1 MRLEKLK
8 TKLNE
13 IGTENFLF
21 TNRNNIYYF
30 SGYSGEGML
39 AIKGDDA
46 YILTDFR
53 YTEQAQKESP
63 NSIVIDIADA
73 GYAKKINEVFSDA
86 KKVGFEED
94 EMTVSQF
101 QGIKSECLKAEF
113 IPTKGIGVN
122 IRCVKDKDEIEL
134 LKISANA
141 TQDALNE
148 AYRITAIGMK
158 EIEVCAE
165 LEYFLKKKYGA
176 DPAFDFIIASGKNG
190 SMPHHV
196 TGDKKIEAGDMV
208 TLDFGARINKYNS
221 DMTRTY
227 SIGKPEKKLHDI
239 YNIVKEAQN
248 AAQAKLAPGVACKD
262 VDKVARDIISSYG
275 YGEYFGHG
283 TGHGV
288 GLNIHEAPR
297 LSTKSEEVL
306 QAGMVITV
314 EPGIYIPGL
323 GGVRIENTCYITEDG
338 YESLFDASTDLKII
352 DGGKL

>member
-8 TKLNE
+8 LKLNE
-13 IGTENFLF
+13 IGLSNFLF

-39 AIKGDDA
+39 AVKGEKT
-46 YILTDFR
+46 YVITDFR

-63 NSIVIDIADA
+63 KSVVIDIE
-73 GYAKKINEVFSDA
+73 GESYAKKVCDIFSDEM
-86 KKVGFEED
+86 KIGFEED
-94 EMTVSQF
+94 EMTVGQLQSIKKECVNNEF
-101 QGIKSECLKAEF
+101 VPTNNIGI
-113 IPTKGIGVN
+113 N
-122 IRCVKDKDEIEL
+122 IRSIKDDDEIEL
-134 LKISANA
+134 LKIAANA

-148 AYRITAIGMK
+148 AYRITAIGMQ
-158 EIEVCAE
+158 EIELCAE
-165 LEYFLKKKYGA
+165 LEYFLKKNYGA
-176 DPAFDFIIASGKNG
+176 DTAFDFIIASGLNG
-190 SMPHHV
+190 SMPHYV
-196 TGDKKIEAGDMV
+196 TSTKKFDAGDMI

-227 SIGKPEKKLHDI
+227 AIGKPSQKLSDI
-239 YNIVKEAQN
+239 YNIVKESQTM
-248 AAQAKLAPGVACKD
+248 AQAALAPGMACKD
-262 VDKVARDIISSYG
+262 VDKIARDIITKHG

-297 LSTKSEEVL
+297 LSKVSNEVL
-306 QAGMVITV
+306 EKGMVVTV

-323 GGVRIENTCYITEDG
+323 GGVRIENTCYITDDG
-338 YESLFDASTDLKII
+338 YEPLFDASTDLNII